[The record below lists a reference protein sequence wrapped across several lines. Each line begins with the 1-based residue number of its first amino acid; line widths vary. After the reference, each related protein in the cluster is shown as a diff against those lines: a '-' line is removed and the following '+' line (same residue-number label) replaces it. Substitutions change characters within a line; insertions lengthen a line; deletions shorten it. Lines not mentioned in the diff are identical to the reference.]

1 MIGRTNALSAAGVEL
16 SLVVSVTTGSVV
28 TATKG
33 SLSVSGTASGGSV
46 TLKLPE
52 AGTWSVR
59 VYDGLYRHYRF
70 LLRYADAE
78 NQRRGR
84 KQLRRQ
90 QGGPVIENHR
100 KLSHS

>member
-52 AGTWSVR
+52 AGTWSVK
-59 VYDGLYRHYRF
+59 
-70 LLRYADAE
+70 AT
-78 NQRRGR
+78 
-84 KQLRRQ
+84 
-90 QGGPVIENHR
+90 
-100 KLSHS
+100 